1 MENKNYWVVKSPYY
15 PPADISHL
23 SVKQLVDL
31 KFKIKKFLIDEIL
44 PMYQPKKLFEFR
56 NLTEEEEIE
65 TAKKSNCILA
75 MLTKSDY
82 PNEIESIQGF
92 SIEYIIK
99 LFYVNHHYILSLFSE
114 NLEKFTKLAKNSV
127 SIGSTK
133 IVCVDNRFYNNFF
146 PKDEEAFIYFC
157 NYKELIDSNK
167 LNDKNWIIDK
177 FFVFN
182 HIRYEHLVFLLRTKG
197 IIISGGTHNRRHIIS
212 PLELNFVMNLLL
224 FFNISNKIHKEQ
236 VNYKNYIAQSFH
248 HKSFKEKDYTY
259 KNKLL
264 QFIEICKLIFNYVD
278 EKNNKNSRRSRII
291 YKNTFYC
298 SMDVIVQD
306 DGIVVQ
312 PNSICVE
319 FLQELLNKVEKRIE
333 ILRSKTNTLQNG
345 NK

>member
-1 MENKNYWVVKSPYY
+1 MTKQKNTN
-15 PPADISHL
+15 L
-23 SVKQLVDL
+23 
-31 KFKIKKFLIDEIL
+31 EIL
-44 PMYQPKKLFEFR
+44 
-56 NLTEEEEIE
+56 
-65 TAKKSNCILA
+65 
-75 MLTKSDY
+75 
-82 PNEIESIQGF
+82 
-92 SIEYIIK
+92 
-99 LFYVNHHYILSLFSE
+99 
-114 NLEKFTKLAKNSV
+114 
-127 SIGSTK
+127 
-133 IVCVDNRFYNNFF
+133 FF
-146 PKDEEAFIYFC
+146 
-157 NYKELIDSNK
+157 NVSNK
-167 LNDKNWIIDK
+167 IFYIFGNIIDFHK
-177 FFVFN
+177 NFN
-182 HIRYEHLVFLLRTKG
+182 FHTQRIVNFRVNQGMKIYLYDKDFKTLYYASNSLNQIMSELRIHYNTYKKCITKG
-197 IIISGGTHNRRHIIS
+197 D
-212 PLELNFVMNLLL
+212 LYLN

-278 EKNNKNSRRSRII
+278 EKNNENSRRSRII